1 MELKWVVDIWC
12 RLFKHS
18 VEELD
23 LRGESSVD
31 AEWIAYI
38 GAFPEAV
45 RLLATAA
52 EERGPKG
59 GWRRLL
65 KRRKG
70 RGKLLRRWTMA
81 KMVVELKR
89 INRGKKVTGFIGRGR
104 GSGWLLSWVA
114 GLGGGWGGAW
124 VLGSWG
130 LGWRVVVGWVWVES
144 GCGMGLG
151 VGA

>member
-23 LRGESSVD
+23 LRGES
-31 AEWIAYI
+31 
-38 GAFPEAV
+38 F
-45 RLLATAA
+45 LAI
-52 EERGPKG
+52 
-59 GWRRLL
+59 L
-65 KRRKG
+65 KRRRG
-70 RGKLLRRWTMA
+70 RGKLLRRWAMA

-89 INRGKKVTGFIGRGR
+89 INRGKKEVGKK
-104 GSGWLLSWVA
+104 LL
-114 GLGGGWGGAW
+114 AW
-124 VLGSWG
+124 VEGGKELGFLGSWG

>member
-23 LRGESSVD
+23 LRGESFVD

-38 GAFPEAV
+38 GAFCYLRSLNLSDCRRLTTSALWPIAGISILITVGYIEETQRKRKAPEE
-45 RLLATAA
+45 LLAWV
-52 EERGPKG
+52 EG
-59 GWRRLL
+59 G
-65 KRRKG
+65 K
-70 RGKLLRRWTMA
+70 
-81 KMVVELKR
+81 EL
-89 INRGKKVTGFIGRGR
+89 GF
-104 GSGWLLSWVA
+104 
-114 GLGGGWGGAW
+114 
-124 VLGSWG
+124 LGSWG

>member
-38 GAFPEAV
+38 GAFRYLRSLNLFDCRRLTTSALWPIASEAV

-104 GSGWLLSWVA
+104 GSGWLLSW
-114 GLGGGWGGAW
+114 
-124 VLGSWG
+124 GSG
-130 LGWRVVVGWVWVES
+130 FIGRGFVEDFF
-144 GCGMGLG
+144 LFFFL
-151 VGA
+151 

>member
-23 LRGESSVD
+23 LRGESFVD

-38 GAFPEAV
+38 GAFCYL
-45 RLLATAA
+45 RSLNLSDC
-52 EERGPKG
+52 
-59 GWRRLL
+59 RRLTTSAL
-65 KRRKG
+65 WPIAGISILITVGYIEETQRKRKAPEEVG
-70 RGKLLRRWTMA
+70 NG
-81 KMVVELKR
+81 E
-89 INRGKKVTGFIGRGR
+89 NG
-104 GSGWLLSWVA
+104 VA
-114 GLGGGWGGAW
+114 GLGGGWEGAG